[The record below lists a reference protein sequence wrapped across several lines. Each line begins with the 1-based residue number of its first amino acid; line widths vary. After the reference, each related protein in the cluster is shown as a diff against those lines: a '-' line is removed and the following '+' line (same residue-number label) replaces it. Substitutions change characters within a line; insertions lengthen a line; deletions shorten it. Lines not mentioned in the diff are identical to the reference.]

1 MTDNEIIKDLNRSI
15 LNAKMVGR
23 RVCSLDVYK
32 LKSILD
38 FINRQKEKIKKFDE
52 KLVIQQGLI
61 DYQKAE
67 IDRLKKEVEDKE
79 RAYNDEFCLRKEW
92 QSKCRE
98 LLKEKQITESEA
110 IKEFADRLKRYELSM
125 YCSFP
130 KTNIGSENYIVLS
143 DSIDNIVKE
152 MTEVNEDDRA

>member
-32 LKSILD
+32 LKNVLD
-38 FINRQKEKIKKFDE
+38 LINRQKEKIKKFDE

-98 LLKEKQITESEA
+98 LLKEKQITESKA
-110 IKEFADRLKRYELSM
+110 IKEFWDRLKAQNTMDKRIISVKSGNNL
-125 YCSFP
+125 
-130 KTNIGSENYIVLS
+130 L
-143 DSIDNIVKE
+143 KE
-152 MTEVNEDDRA
+152 MTENYNGQK